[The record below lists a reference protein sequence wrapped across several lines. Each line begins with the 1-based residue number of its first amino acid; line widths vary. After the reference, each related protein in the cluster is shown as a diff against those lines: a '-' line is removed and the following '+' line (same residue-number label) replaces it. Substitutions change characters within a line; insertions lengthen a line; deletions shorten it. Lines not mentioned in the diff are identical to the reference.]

1 VVNDEDHPAEVS
13 VKLSPTEVYQRTF
26 PNGHSLLRV
35 DSEGLLCGY
44 RAVIAS
50 MEAQHPWIQAPTIDE
65 LQQIRV
71 RPDVVI
77 ETTKCDLETEESNFH
92 VELLAYLL
100 EEWGR
105 TDNRDLDLHL
115 AFYVEPDGP
124 YLIYPNDD
132 APDEMVWNHSDGAS
146 WVNPE
151 NPSHYS
157 GMKTVETT
165 DSDADKKS
173 TMENWQG
180 NWQGKAAGTF
190 DRPVAEII
198 NKPAED
204 WGSNTADT
212 WNEPAAE
219 KAKGAALTQ
228 NSLTQVSSAVV
239 FENNDTNQMLFEQDD
254 SNPDFGVSN
263 AAANDPFTDF
273 YANEFIRS
281 THLVINNADGEPLE
295 VVCGSRPKF
304 GKYRSANTTL

>member
-1 VVNDEDHPAEVS
+1 VVNDEDHPPKVS
-13 VKLSPTEVYQRTF
+13 VKLSPTELYQRTF

-71 RPDVVI
+71 HPDVVI

-92 VELLAYLL
+92 IELLAYLL

-124 YLIYPNDD
+124 YLIYPDDD
-132 APDEMVWNHSDGAS
+132 APDKMVWNHNTWLMVWIHSDGAS

-157 GMKTVETT
+157 GMKTLETT
-165 DSDADKKS
+165 DSDANKKS

-180 NWQGKAAGTF
+180 NWQGKAARTF
-190 DRPVAEII
+190 DDLVTETINKPAENWGSKTADTWNDPVAE
-198 NKPAED
+198 NATKPTENWGSKTADTWNDPAAENATKPAED
-204 WGSNTADT
+204 WGSKTADT
-212 WNEPAAE
+212 WNDPAAENATKPADDPSAE

-239 FENNDTNQMLFEQDD
+239 FENNDTN
-254 SNPDFGVSN
+254 
-263 AAANDPFTDF
+263 
-273 YANEFIRS
+273 
-281 THLVINNADGEPLE
+281 
-295 VVCGSRPKF
+295 
-304 GKYRSANTTL
+304 